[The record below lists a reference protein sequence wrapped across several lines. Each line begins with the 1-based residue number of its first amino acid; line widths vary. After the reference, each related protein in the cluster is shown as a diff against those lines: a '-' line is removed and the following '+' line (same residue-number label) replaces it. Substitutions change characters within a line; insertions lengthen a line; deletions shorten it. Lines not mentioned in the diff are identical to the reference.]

1 MAKGRRV
8 VLAAPLLL
16 VGFLAK
22 PAEAQL
28 PLFVAA
34 GPTFTSLS
42 GDGVPDDFGTKTGFF
57 VSVGTAIPIGDGP
70 LAIRPFVGFTKRGG
84 SGEVDEDEH
93 LDLGYIDVPVF
104 VGAGF
109 PIGRGTELNVGA
121 GPRIS
126 FQVSCQLEDGDQSED
141 CEENESLDYG
151 LLGDVG
157 VRYAISPTTSIG
169 VGAGYDLGLA
179 EIFSDVDV
187 KNRGFYIRATASLVV
202 GD

>member
-1 MAKGRRV
+1 MTGIGLMTHVAGAERSRSTGGADPARPMLAQRLAQEGFRAGGRGLSWKLSPCLLATPITEAVMAKGRRV

-126 FQVSCQLEDGDQSED
+126 FQVSCQLEDGD
-141 CEENESLDYG
+141 
-151 LLGDVG
+151 
-157 VRYAISPTTSIG
+157 
-169 VGAGYDLGLA
+169 
-179 EIFSDVDV
+179 
-187 KNRGFYIRATASLVV
+187 
-202 GD
+202 